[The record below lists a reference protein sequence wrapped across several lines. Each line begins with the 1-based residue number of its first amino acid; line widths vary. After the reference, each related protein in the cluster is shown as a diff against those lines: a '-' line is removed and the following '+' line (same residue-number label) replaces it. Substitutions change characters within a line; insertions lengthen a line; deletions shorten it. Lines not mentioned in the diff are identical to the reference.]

1 MLIERHQ
8 MERERKRGRERMKD
22 WKWKF
27 GGEQHRGRR
36 GSEGRRW
43 RRKGRTET
51 WGGEGGKRLALT
63 NGDDE
68 RK

>member
-22 WKWKF
+22 WKGKF

-36 GSEGRRW
+36 GSEGRR
-43 RRKGRTET
+43 RGRKGRTEA
-51 WGGEGGKRLALT
+51 WRGVRGKRLALT